1 MGSLRSLCFSS
12 KIARDAQ
19 CTYTIMGRK
28 EPRNLEDILTGGSVM
43 ALLLGIAFLVT
54 VVLVDNDV
62 VEVKRA

>member
-1 MGSLRSLCFSS
+1 MYIHYYGE
-12 KIARDAQ
+12 KGTPQ
-19 CTYTIMGRK
+19 
-28 EPRNLEDILTGGSVM
+28 LENIGGSVM

>member
-1 MGSLRSLCFSS
+1 
-12 KIARDAQ
+12 
-19 CTYTIMGRK
+19 MGRK

>member
-1 MGSLRSLCFSS
+1 MYIHYYGEKGTPQFGGYL
-12 KIARDAQ
+12 I
-19 CTYTIMGRK
+19 YK
-28 EPRNLEDILTGGSVM
+28 EDSVM